1 MRFWVRS
8 EQNGV
13 HILVFRHNAK
23 VNLKLRR
30 QNKRNRSERGAP
42 SPNECC
48 FVKIANS
55 QRCVRGD
62 WNWHTSVRFYWAR
75 RAALKNVYCEREVTA
90 PSPLRICIVFNSRV
104 GASHFCCF
112 QLNSNFFRLFS
123 TQPCSR
129 ASSCSVLRG
138 HTSSWRFQLSHCNS
152 LARVLALQLCFASAS
167 LS

>member
-1 MRFWVRS
+1 M
-8 EQNGV
+8 
-13 HILVFRHNAK
+13 
-23 VNLKLRR
+23 KLRR
-30 QNKRNRSERGAP
+30 QNKRNGSEHAGS

-55 QRCVRGD
+55 QPDVWGFGID
-62 WNWHTSVRFYWAR
+62 THLINLSRFCYWMR
-75 RAALKNVYCEREVTA
+75 RAALKKLFMPANQQTFSVTFAERVRAHSDNPAEIV
-90 PSPLRICIVFNSRV
+90 ICVVFNSRV
-104 GASHFCCF
+104 GASQFCCF

-152 LARVLALQLCFASAS
+152 WARVLALQFCFASDS